1 VTDIW
6 DDPDL
11 ITPSNFVKFENVGD
25 KVVGEVL
32 AVQRGNDFNGKPCP
46 QIIVRTDDG
55 EERTVT
61 AGQAQ
66 LRAKLADPEHGRPRP
81 GDRIAIV
88 FTRTEKV
95 DKGTLKHFDV
105 QVKRGA
111 GVVSAPVESD
121 AAAGGSGLAAA
132 DLL

>member
-1 VTDIW
+1 MTDIW
-6 DDPDL
+6 DDPDM
-11 ITPSNFVKFENVGD
+11 ITPSNFVKFETIGD

-32 AVQRGNDFNGKPCP
+32 AVQRAQDFNGQPCP
-46 QIIVRTDDG
+46 QLIIRTDEG

-88 FTRTEKV
+88 FSRTEKV
-95 DKGTLKHFDV
+95 DKGTLKCFDV
-105 QVKRGA
+105 QVKRG
-111 GVVSAPVESD
+111 GPVAA
-121 AAAGGSGLAAA
+121 AAAGESNGGLSAA